1 MINYSLSKRAV
12 DPSKQDGEKRVYPNA
27 QTVKVMSL
35 DEFANHI
42 SKHNCPYH
50 RSDINAVLTRSVDC
64 VREMLLEGNKVC
76 LGELGNFYVRL
87 ESKGAM
93 SVEKFNPASDITAVK
108 VYWEPGLLFRD
119 LINDAEFQNVAT
131 RKAQDNALKA
141 ERAGLSD
148 GSGDNPGGGSG
159 NDNTG
164 GSSDNTGGTGGDNT
178 GGSGDDVF
186 VDGDDDS
193 GV

>member
-87 ESKGAM
+87 EAKGAM

-108 VYWEPGLLFRD
+108 VYWKPGLLFRD
-119 LINDAEFQNVAT
+119 LITDAEFQNVAT

-141 ERAGLSD
+141 ERAGLPD
-148 GSGDNPGGGSG
+148 GGSDNPGGGSG
-159 NDNTG
+159 TDNTG
-164 GSSDNTGGTGGDNT
+164 GSSDNTGGGDNT
-178 GGSGDDVF
+178 GGSGDDAF